1 MRNWDRYVVDSFA
14 LLHKD
19 NAFFNK
25 IDIFINKIK
34 KLVKIVDV
42 LMIYSVAHLVN
53 DLNLHYT
60 LN

>member
-34 KLVKIVDV
+34 KLVDV

-53 DLNLHYT
+53 DLNLRYT